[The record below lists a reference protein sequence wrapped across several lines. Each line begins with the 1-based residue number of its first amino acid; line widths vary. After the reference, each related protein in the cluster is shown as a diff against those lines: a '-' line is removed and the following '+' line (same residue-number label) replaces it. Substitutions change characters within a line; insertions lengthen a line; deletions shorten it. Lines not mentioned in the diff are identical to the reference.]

1 MAVKQVF
8 ETYVYAHLLSSS
20 AMPPFVLAYQQRVY
34 MGPVSNGG
42 SRLAGDFISAWAQAH
57 PPPGSLASQRLQ
69 GGSHMGNRA

>member
-34 MGPVSNGG
+34 MGPVSKGG

-57 PPPGSLASQRLQ
+57 PPPRIAG
-69 GGSHMGNRA
+69 